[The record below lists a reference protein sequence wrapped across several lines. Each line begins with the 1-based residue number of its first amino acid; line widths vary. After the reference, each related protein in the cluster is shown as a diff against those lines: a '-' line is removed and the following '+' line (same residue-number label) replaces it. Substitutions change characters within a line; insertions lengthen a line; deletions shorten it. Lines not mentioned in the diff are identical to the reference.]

1 MWSPPWSER
10 TSFPEDHPQFQGML
24 PPAIGPLGEALRGHD
39 VVLVIGAPVFRYY
52 PYVPGE
58 FLPEGTRL
66 LHVTDDPDEAA
77 RAPVGDSL
85 LADAALACA
94 ALAERV
100 PAADRPA
107 PSPQAPPEPARPGTP
122 LSPDALFATLA
133 RVWPEDGILVEES
146 PSNMKTLKQYVRV
159 RRPASFFTASSGGL
173 GYALPASVGIALG
186 ERHTGRRRPVVA
198 VIGEGSFQYSI
209 QALWTAARHRLP
221 VVYLVPV
228 NEEYAILKAFA
239 EFEHTPDIP
248 GLDLP
253 GLDISTIARGF
264 GCQAQR
270 AESADA
276 LADALGTALRA
287 DGPTVLAV
295 PITKKVP
302 ALI

>member
-1 MWSPPWSER
+1 
-10 TSFPEDHPQFQGML
+10 
-24 PPAIGPLGEALRGHD
+24 
-39 VVLVIGAPVFRYY
+39 VFRYY

-58 FLPEGTRL
+58 YLPEGTRL

-85 LADAALACA
+85 LADAALVCA
-94 ALAERV
+94 ALAEQV

-107 PSPQAPPEPARPGTP
+107 PSPQSPPESPQVSSP

-133 RVWPEDGILVEES
+133 REWPDDGILVEES
-146 PSNMKTLKQYVRV
+146 PSNVKALKQHLRIK
-159 RRPASFFTASSGGL
+159 RPASFFTASSGGL
-173 GYALPASVGIALG
+173 GYALPASVGVALG

-209 QALWTAARHRLP
+209 QALWTAAQHRLP
-221 VVYLVPV
+221 VVYVVPV
-228 NEEYAILKAFA
+228 NEEYGILKAFA
-239 EFEHTPDIP
+239 EFEHTPGVP

-253 GLDISTIARGF
+253 GLDIPAIARGY
-264 GCQAQR
+264 GCQGR
-270 AESADA
+270 RVESADA
-276 LADALGTALRA
+276 LADALDAATKAE
-287 DGPTVLAV
+287 GPTVLAV